1 MSFLMQKGRS
11 MEQNREGGR
20 TYAAIDLKSF
30 YASVECRER
39 GLDPMTTNL
48 VVADASR
55 TEKTICLAVSP
66 ALKARGI
73 PGRPRL
79 FEVLQKV
86 ERLNRERIHDN
97 GGKPLTGESYDDAA
111 LSADPGLAI
120 SFVTAPPQMAKYM
133 EISTE
138 IYNIYLKYLAPEDIH
153 VYSIDEVIVDLTE
166 YLGTYGM
173 GAEELV
179 RTMIRDV
186 YDKTGITATGGIG
199 TNMYLAKIAMDIIAK
214 HMPADEYGVRIATLD
229 EAGYRRSLWTHRP
242 LTDFWRVG
250 RGIADKLAKY
260 GIFTMG
266 DIARTSLLDE
276 ELFYHLFGVNAE
288 FLIDHAWGWEP
299 CTMEAIKHY
308 KPKASSVGQGQVLH
322 CATAPDEARLILKE
336 MADALSLD
344 LAAKHQVTDQLV
356 LTVCYDRT
364 SLDDPKAA
372 AAYHGEMEQDWY
384 GRVVPRHAHGTERL
398 GSLTASTRLLDE
410 AAVRLYDRIVH
421 PALLVRKLYLT
432 AGHVQKQQEE
442 DCYQLDLFA
451 DFGEAGKKK
460 REEAKKRKKEEA
472 LQGAVLDLRRKFGK
486 NAVLKGMDL
495 EEGATARDRNEQIGG
510 HRA

>member
-1 MSFLMQKGRS
+1 MDGQKNNQSRP
-11 MEQNREGGR
+11 R

-39 GLDPMTTNL
+39 DLDPLTANL

-79 FEVLQKV
+79 FEVNQKV
-86 ERLNRERIHDN
+86 ENLNRARIHNN
-97 GGKPLTGESYDDAA
+97 GGRPLTGV
-111 LSADPGLAI
+111 SADDRELKENPSLAI
-120 SFVTAPPQMAKYM
+120 SFVIAPPQMAKYM
-133 EISTE
+133 EISTQ
-138 IYNIYLKYLAPEDIH
+138 IYDVYLRYIAPEDIH
-153 VYSIDEVIVDLTE
+153 VYSIDEVIMDLSD
-166 YLGTYGM
+166 YLGTYEM
-173 GAEELV
+173 TAEELV

-186 YDKTGITATGGIG
+186 YAKTGITATGGIG

-214 HMPADEYGVRIATLD
+214 HMPADENGVRMAALD
-229 EAGYRRSLWTHRP
+229 ERTYRRYLWTHRP

-250 RGIADKLAKY
+250 RGIADRLEKY

-266 DIARTSLLDE
+266 DLARTSIEDEDLL
-276 ELFYHLFGVNAE
+276 YHLFGVNAE

-299 CTMEAIKHY
+299 CTMDAIKSY
-308 KPKASSVGQGQVLH
+308 QPKDTSTGQGQVLH
-322 CATAPDEARLILKE
+322 CATAPGQARLILKE

-356 LTVCYDRT
+356 LNIAYDRT
-364 SLDDPKAA
+364 SLDDPDAA
-372 AAYHGEMEQDWY
+372 ASYHGELETDWY
-384 GRVVPRHAHGTERL
+384 GRVVPRHAHGTENL
-398 GSLTASTRLLDE
+398 GSFTASTQLLDE
-410 AAVRLYDRIVH
+410 AAVRLYDRICH

-432 AGHVQKQQEE
+432 AGHVRQKEE
-442 DCYQLDLFA
+442 EGEYHQMDLFA
-451 DFGEAGKKK
+451 DYGEAG
-460 REEAKKRKKEEA
+460 RKKQEEEEKRRKEER
-472 LQGAVLDLRRKFGK
+472 LQSAVLDLKKKFGK

-495 EEGATARDRNEQIGG
+495 EEGATMRERNGQIGG

>member
-1 MSFLMQKGRS
+1 MDGQKNNQSRP
-11 MEQNREGGR
+11 R

-39 GLDPMTTNL
+39 NLDPLTANL

-79 FEVLQKV
+79 FEVNQKV
-86 ERLNRERIHDN
+86 ENLNRARIHDN
-97 GGKPLTGESYDDAA
+97 GGRPLTGV
-111 LSADPGLAI
+111 SADDRELKENPSLAI
-120 SFVTAPPQMAKYM
+120 SFVIAPPQMAKYM
-133 EISTE
+133 EISTQ
-138 IYNIYLKYLAPEDIH
+138 IYDVYLRYIAPEDIH
-153 VYSIDEVIVDLTE
+153 VYSIDEVIMDLSD
-166 YLGTYGM
+166 YLGTYEM
-173 GAEELV
+173 TAEELV

-186 YDKTGITATGGIG
+186 YAKTGITATGGIG

-214 HMPADEYGVRIATLD
+214 HMPADENGVRMAALD
-229 EAGYRRSLWTHRP
+229 ERTYRRYLWTHRP

-250 RGIADKLAKY
+250 RGIADRLEKY

-266 DIARTSLLDE
+266 DLARTSIEDEDLL
-276 ELFYHLFGVNAE
+276 YHLFGVNAE

-299 CTMEAIKHY
+299 CTMDAIKSY
-308 KPKASSVGQGQVLH
+308 QPKDTSTGQGQVLH
-322 CATAPDEARLILKE
+322 CATAPGQARLILKE

-356 LTVCYDRT
+356 LNIAYDRT
-364 SLDDPKAA
+364 SLDDPDAA
-372 AAYHGEMEQDWY
+372 ASYHGELETDWY
-384 GRVVPRHAHGTERL
+384 GRVVPRHAHGTENL
-398 GSLTASTRLLDE
+398 GSFTASTQLLDE
-410 AAVRLYDRIVH
+410 AAVRLYDRICH

-432 AGHVQKQQEE
+432 AGHVRQKEE
-442 DCYQLDLFA
+442 EGEYHQMDLFA
-451 DFGEAGKKK
+451 DYGEAG
-460 REEAKKRKKEEA
+460 RKKQEEEEKRRKEER
-472 LQGAVLDLRRKFGK
+472 LQSAVLDLKKKFGK

-495 EEGATARDRNEQIGG
+495 EEGATMRERNGQIGG